1 MRKSLS
7 MFAVSL
13 LLACSCS
20 TTKFVPEGSYRL
32 AENEVTVLN
41 DKKFNTAEISAY
53 IKQQPNSYFIFG
65 WNPFLNVYNWGDG
78 SEKGLDKVWRKIG
91 TAPVVFNPSL
101 VESSRQNIGKHLEYL
116 GYYGSTISAQVTT
129 VRRLAKV
136 KYTIKLGKRYPIDE
150 ITFSIPDQPDFAA
163 RFKADSLNHL
173 VKPGDYLSEKL
184 LEEESV
190 RGAAVF
196 RGDGYYDFSKN
207 NYFFV
212 ADTVTTPGR
221 TVLDYQIKSY
231 TRNEPATEK
240 GPIAR
245 YKFGNVT
252 ITHADDV
259 KFRESTLR
267 KLNLIKP
274 GDWYNENIV
283 NNTYSRLSALK
294 VFSGV
299 SMQLSPT
306 DSAVV
311 DCNIRLSD
319 SRLQGFKIDLEAS
332 TNSNTLIG
340 ISPQLSWYHKNIFHG
355 GEWLTLGFTG
365 NFQFKP
371 GTNIKSTVLGASA
384 TLSFPKFLG
393 LPYTVFPGP
402 NIPRTEIKASFNFQD
417 RPEFT
422 RRMASASYGYTWQY
436 GPHLF
441 FQLYPLQMNFVNL
454 RNVTDQFRKV
464 LEANP
469 YLWSAYS
476 DHVDA
481 GVGGIIY
488 HTTDTDIVPKKPYS
502 YERLAFDLSGNVV
515 SLLNGVLPTNGS
527 PTYQHIIFG
536 VPYTQYVRAELQ
548 LGRTLRW
555 GKGDSQAL
563 AMRFVAGAGH
573 AYGNSTS
580 IPYEKLF
587 YVGGANSMRG
597 WQAHALG
604 PGFSK
609 QDSSFAIPSQTGD
622 LKFEAD
628 LEYRFKMFWKVEGAL
643 FAEAGNVWEM
653 RLGLPDFAASI
664 AGDCGLGLRVN
675 LDFILVRLDAGFKV
689 REPSRDPGSRWISP
703 AGWFKSDGYAIH
715 FGVGYPF

>member
-1 MRKSLS
+1 MRKLL
-7 MFAVSL
+7 APLAAAL

-20 TTKFVPEGSYRL
+20 TTKFIPDGSYRL
-32 AENEVTVLN
+32 AANEVAITN
-41 DKKFNTAEISAY
+41 DAKFNTAEVSSY

-78 SEKGLDKVWRKIG
+78 SGKGLDKVWRKIG

-101 VESSRQNIGKHLEYL
+101 VESSRQNINKHLEYL
-116 GYYGSTISAQVTT
+116 GYYGSVISAEVTT
-129 VRRLAKV
+129 VRKLARV
-136 KYTIKLGKRYPIDE
+136 KYTITLGKRYVIDE
-150 ITFSIPDQPDFAA
+150 ITYSIPYQEDFAS
-163 RFKADSLNHL
+163 RFYADTLNTL

-190 RGAAVF
+190 RGASVF

-212 ADTVTTPGR
+212 ADTVNTPGR
-221 TVLDYQIKSY
+221 TVLDYGIKSY
-231 TRNEPATEK
+231 TRNEPAVDK
-240 GPIAR
+240 GPISR
-245 YKFGNVT
+245 YKFGKVS
-252 ITHADDV
+252 ISHADDV
-259 KFRESTLR
+259 KFRESALR
-267 KLNLIKP
+267 RLNMIKP

-299 SMQLSPT
+299 SMQLTPT
-306 DSAVV
+306 DSALV

-319 SRLQGFKIDLEAS
+319 SRQQGFKVDLEAS

-371 GTNIKSTVLGASA
+371 GTDIRSTVLGASA
-384 TLSFPKFLG
+384 TLSFPKILG
-393 LPYTVFPGP
+393 LSYKVVKGP
-402 NIPRTEIKASFNFQD
+402 NVPRTEIKASFNYQD

-422 RRMASASYGYTWQY
+422 RNMATASYGYTWQV
-436 GPHLF
+436 GPKLF
-441 FQLYPLQMNFVNL
+441 FQIYPLQMSFVDL
-454 RNVTDQFRKV
+454 KNVTKSFQRV
-464 LEANP
+464 LDANP

-488 HTTDTDIVPKKPYS
+488 HTTDTDIVPKTSYT
-502 YERLAFDLSGNVV
+502 YERLAFDLSGNVL
-515 SLLNGVLPTNGS
+515 SLLDGALPTN
-527 PTYQHIIFG
+527 PNLPDQHLIFK
-536 VPYTQYVRAELQ
+536 VPYTQYIRAELQ

-555 GKGDSQAL
+555 GIKDDNAL

-573 AYGNSTS
+573 AYGNSS
-580 IPYEKLF
+580 SLPYEKLF
-587 YVGGANSMRG
+587 YVGGASSMRG

-609 QDSSFAIPSQTGD
+609 PDESFAIPSQTGD

-628 LEYRFKMFWKVEGAL
+628 LEYRFRMFWKMEGAL
-643 FAEAGNVWEM
+643 FAEAGNVWEL
-653 RLGLPDFAASI
+653 RSGLPDFAASI
-664 AGDCGLGLRVN
+664 AGDCGFGLRLN

-689 REPSRDPGSRWISP
+689 REPSRDPGSRWIGPS
-703 AGWFKSDGYAIH
+703 GWFTPDGYAIH

>member
-1 MRKSLS
+1 MRKLLAPLAAA
-7 MFAVSL
+7 M

-20 TTKFVPEGSYRL
+20 TTKFIPDGSYRL
-32 AENEVTVLN
+32 AANEVAITN
-41 DKKFNTAEISAY
+41 DAKFNTAEVSSY

-78 SEKGLDKVWRKIG
+78 SGKGLDKVWRKIG

-101 VESSRQNIGKHLEYL
+101 VESSRQNINKHLEYL
-116 GYYGSTISAQVTT
+116 GYYGSVISAEVTT
-129 VRRLAKV
+129 VRKLARV
-136 KYTIKLGKRYPIDE
+136 KYTITLGKRYVIDE
-150 ITFSIPDQPDFAA
+150 ITYSIPDQEDFAA
-163 RFKADSLNHL
+163 RFMADSVNHL
-173 VKPGDYLSEKL
+173 VKPGDFLSEKL

-190 RGAAVF
+190 RGASVF

-212 ADTVTTPGR
+212 ADTVNTPGH
-221 TVLDYQIKSY
+221 TVLDYGIKSY
-231 TRNEPATEK
+231 TRNEPAMDK

-245 YKFGNVT
+245 YKFGNVS
-252 ITHADDV
+252 ITHANDV
-259 KFRESTLR
+259 KFRESALR
-267 KLNLIKP
+267 RLNLIKP
-274 GDWYNENIV
+274 GDWYDENTV

-299 SMQLSPT
+299 SMQLTPT

-311 DCNIRLSD
+311 DCTIHLSD
-319 SRLQGFKIDLEAS
+319 SRQQGFKVDLEAS

-371 GTNIKSTVLGASA
+371 GTSIRSTVLGANA

-393 LPYTVFPGP
+393 LPYTAFPGP
-402 NIPRTEIKASFNFQD
+402 YIPRTEVKGSFNYQD

-422 RRMASASYGYTWQY
+422 RNMASASYGYTWQT

-441 FQLYPLQMNFVNL
+441 FQVYPLQMSFVDL
-454 RNVTDQFRKV
+454 KNVTESFQKV
-464 LEANP
+464 LDANP

-476 DHVDA
+476 DHIDA

-488 HTTDTDIVPKKPYS
+488 HTTNTDIVPKTSYN
-502 YERLAFDLSGNVV
+502 YERLAFDLSGNLI
-515 SLLNGVLPTNGS
+515 SLVDAVITGPSERRTTRYL
-527 PTYQHIIFG
+527 FG
-536 VPYTQYVRAELQ
+536 VPYTQYIRAELQ
-548 LGRTLRW
+548 LGRTIRF
-555 GKGDSQAL
+555 GVKENHAL
-563 AMRFVAGAGH
+563 AFRFVAGQGY
-573 AYGNSTS
+573 AYGNSS
-580 IPYEKLF
+580 SLPYEKLF

-609 QDSSFAIPSQTGD
+609 PDSSFAIPSQTGD
-622 LKFEAD
+622 VKLEAD
-628 LEYRFKMFWKVEGAL
+628 IEYRFKMFWKMEGAL
-643 FAEAGNVWEM
+643 FAEAGNVWEF
-653 RLGLPDFAASI
+653 RYGLKNTVPSL
-664 AGDCGLGLRVN
+664 AGDCGFGLRLN

-689 REPSRDPGSRWISP
+689 RDPSRDPGLRWIGPS
-703 AGWFKSDGYAIH
+703 GWFDKDGYAIH